1 MSIAVDQ
8 QRLRRIVETLL
19 PSGKVGRREANAILQ
34 FVQLAAGVDHVDD
47 PIKHSIV
54 QSIAQM
60 VSSLAGLR
68 IGEIA
73 SIPPVADE
81 DMREQWLHRLCAQ
94 LSSRAERELA
104 YALVFLTTVADLQLT
119 PIEQDALEAFQ
130 RALGLADER
139 VTDLV
144 VFLTDVVAA
153 SDTQEER
160 YSDSR

>member
-19 PSGKVGRREANAILQ
+19 PSGKLGRSEASTILE
-34 FVQLAAGVDHVDD
+34 FVQLAAGVDHADD

-54 QSIAQM
+54 QSVTQM
-60 VSSLAGLR
+60 VSSLAGVR
-68 IGEIA
+68 IGEVA
-73 SIPPVADE
+73 SIRPVDDE
-81 DMREQWLHRLCAQ
+81 GMRELWLHRLCAQ
-94 LSSRAERELA
+94 LSSRAERELT
-104 YALVFLTTVADLQLT
+104 YALVFLVTVADLQLT
-119 PIEQDALEAFQ
+119 PVEQVALEEFQ
-130 RALGLADER
+130 HALGLTDAR

-153 SDTQEER
+153 SDVPAR

>member
-19 PSGKVGRREANAILQ
+19 PSGRLGRSEAITILE
-34 FVQLAAGVDHVDD
+34 FVQLAAGVDHEDD

-60 VSSLAGLR
+60 VSSLAGVR
-68 IGEIA
+68 TGEVA
-73 SIPPVADE
+73 SIRPIEDE
-81 DMREQWLHRLCAQ
+81 DMREQWLQRLGAQ
-94 LSSRAERELA
+94 LSSRAERELT
-104 YALVFLTTVADLQLT
+104 YALVFLTSVADLQLT
-119 PIEQDALEAFQ
+119 PTEQVALEQFQ
-130 RALGLADER
+130 RALGLAHER

-144 VFLTDVVAA
+144 VFLTDVVAV
-153 SDTQEER
+153 SDTGAR